1 MQPKAQQQPFM
12 SEAARQRAEEL
23 ALKNRRTG
31 LTIFQWSWIMAF
43 ISLVVVN
50 LQLRNQ
56 YPSWPPPDVEPF
68 NPILPTIATL
78 GLILSVVLVNRAH
91 QAIKQNEQARFLA
104 QWGVALVLGLAFI
117 LVMAYEWMNADVST
131 QYGVLFRLMTAF
143 HGLHALVI
151 GGILAN
157 IYRAGRQGRYHSG
170 NTWAVEAGAKL
181 WYFVLVAWLLFYLF
195 LYWI

>member
-68 NPILPTIATL
+68 NPVLPTIATL

-91 QAIKQNEQARFLA
+91 QAIKQNEQARFL
-104 QWGVALVLGLAFI
+104 
-117 LVMAYEWMNADVST
+117 
-131 QYGVLFRLMTAF
+131 
-143 HGLHALVI
+143 
-151 GGILAN
+151 
-157 IYRAGRQGRYHSG
+157 
-170 NTWAVEAGAKL
+170 
-181 WYFVLVAWLLFYLF
+181 
-195 LYWI
+195 